1 MNIRNTLLAIA
12 ALPIATTAA
21 ATENADVVARV
32 QLADGSETTAHAVLE
47 RGETARLKISGDYS
61 IDLTHRQGEDGEVIY
76 EYRFPPLEWKGIQ
89 HLAHGHTPYG
99 RDIRN
104 AGWLRCVRKWR
115 DVRIS
120 PGRHHACMPWIGVG
134 DEI

>member
-76 EYRFPPLEWKGIQ
+76 EYRFLRWNGKAFNI
-89 HLAHGHTPYG
+89 LHTATRRMAETSGMPVGYVVCG
-99 RDIRN
+99 SGVMFVSHPEDIM
-104 AGWLRCVRKWR
+104 
-115 DVRIS
+115 
-120 PGRHHACMPWIGVG
+120 PACLGSA
-134 DEI
+134 